1 MMQGNLELERIR
13 KIQLDL
19 HEQGLLDDMKDKYGI

>member
-1 MMQGNLELERIR
+1 MMQGNLELENIR

-19 HEQGLLDDMKDKYGI
+19 NEQGLLDDIKDKYGI